1 MTSSTYVHLFLNQD
15 SLQQRTFYKLINSN
29 FAHFLYKIKITTM
42 KLRTKLWIVSQ
53 GMLII
58 TACIIQFTFYRE
70 IQVGP
75 ILGTPTRAYWDI
87 IQNIEPEI
95 PLHFI
100 KEKINVELYDAREKM
115 SSDQVLERNL
125 VAHRRAVR
133 QEDGLRMALGGG
145 IIVNIIY
152 FFVFHILYFYFR
164 KIVRVR
170 K

>member
-1 MTSSTYVHLFLNQD
+1 
-15 SLQQRTFYKLINSN
+15 
-29 FAHFLYKIKITTM
+29 M

-100 KEKINVELYDAREKM
+100 KEKINVELYDAREKNVFRSGARKKF
-115 SSDQVLERNL
+115 SSSQEGSKTGGRIKNGSWRWNYCEYNL
-125 VAHRRAVR
+125 
-133 QEDGLRMALGGG
+133 
-145 IIVNIIY
+145 